1 MILLSGPDF
10 IESTCDENETFTV
23 GNQTFDMDNPTG
35 DVLLQGAAQGGC
47 DSLIHVE
54 INYLSPQ
61 EGDLFLPPT
70 CDQSFSITL
79 SGITFNIDNQE
90 VV

>member
-1 MILLSGPDF
+1 MF
-10 IESTCDENETFTV
+10 FCKE
-23 GNQTFDMDNPTG
+23 
-35 DVLLQGAAQGGC
+35 AAQGGC

-90 VV
+90 GSVTLVGMASNGCDSIVNVSLDFFGCC